1 MTQNLPYRPAAAV
14 MLLND
19 RNKVF
24 VAQRIDTAL
33 DAWQMPQGGL
43 DPDEEPLTG
52 ALREL
57 EEETGIPPHLVE
69 ILGKAS
75 RELLYEL
82 PPELVGK
89 LWKGKYRGQRQHWY
103 AARFLGNDE
112 DVNLETEHPEFKA
125 WRWVD
130 ADKLVALIVPFK
142 RKLYAAVIE
151 EFAHLLTGVER

>member
-1 MTQNLPYRPAAAV
+1 MTQDLPYRPAAAV
-14 MLLND
+14 MLLNTQ
-19 RNKVF
+19 NKVF

-43 DPDEEPLTG
+43 DPGEDPLTG

-57 EEETGIPPHLVE
+57 EEETGIPPHLVQ
-69 ILGKAS
+69 ILGRAS

-89 LWKGKYRGQRQHWY
+89 LWKGKYRGQRQHWFV
-103 AARFLGNDE
+103 ARFLGKDE
-112 DVNLETEHPEFKA
+112 DIDLETEHPEFKA

-130 ADKLVALIVPFK
+130 ADQLVDLIVPFK
-142 RKLYAAVIE
+142 RDLYAMVVQEFTAVLASARE
-151 EFAHLLTGVER
+151 